1 MRKKYNEVINNLK
14 SEIYNSIIEEF
25 ETYNKN
31 EIDLYLFG
39 DNDNEHENELFNEW
53 TKLSLTNYF
62 DGTICI
68 ATKIYQNDNN
78 RLMILYEDE
87 ENKQTK
93 IEFEIDIANHDHFS
107 VDMYNALYNLLS
119 DDDVKKANMNNND

>member
-14 SEIYNSIIEEF
+14 SEIINSVIEVF
-25 ETYNKN
+25 QSYNKN
-31 EIDLYLFG
+31 EIDLCLFG

-53 TKLSLTNYF
+53 AKLSLTNFF

-68 ATKIYQNDNN
+68 ATKLYQNDNN

-93 IEFEIDIANHDHFS
+93 NEFEIDIANHDHFS

>member
-1 MRKKYNEVINNLK
+1 MKR
-14 SEIYNSIIEEF
+14 
-25 ETYNKN
+25 
-31 EIDLYLFG
+31 
-39 DNDNEHENELFNEW
+39 
-53 TKLSLTNYF
+53 SLTINAHVQK
-62 DGTICI
+62 DGGC
-68 ATKIYQNDNN
+68 Q
-78 RLMILYEDE
+78 DE